1 MVTGN
6 VCLWKGAP
14 STPLVRYAF
23 SARGVREY
31 MDVSTVDGQLSDV
44 VPLVD
49 VIQIMV
55 AAFPD
60 QVMEGIRKD
69 EYLYAK

>member
-1 MVTGN
+1 M
-6 VCLWKGAP
+6 
-14 STPLVRYAF
+14 
-23 SARGVREY
+23 RGFQ
-31 MDVSTVDGQLSDV
+31 TKKII

-60 QVMEGIRKD
+60 HVMEGIRKD
-69 EYLYAK
+69 EYIAMI

>member
-1 MVTGN
+1 MLRDKTH
-6 VCLWKGAP
+6 L
-14 STPLVRYAF
+14 LVA
-23 SARGVREY
+23 
-31 MDVSTVDGQLSDV
+31 
-44 VPLVD
+44 LVD

>member
-1 MVTGN
+1 MN
-6 VCLWKGAP
+6 FELK
-14 STPLVRYAF
+14 LLQFKYF
-23 SARGVREY
+23 
-31 MDVSTVDGQLSDV
+31 LI